1 MSNSRITVLEAPR
14 LQGGTIH
21 RGWPQGPRREGP
33 QGEIKI
39 TNTLVEIPRDA
50 ASDAGSTPAASTIPC
65 IRKGIDLPP
74 FLSSVPTA
82 VVKVNRSIAEATF
95 LKQVEFD
102 AGVIGESP
110 LAGSHHD
117 RRHE

>member
-14 LQGGTIH
+14 LQGGTFH

-50 ASDAGSTPAASTIPC
+50 ASDAGSTPAASTNL
-65 IRKGIDLPP
+65 RVPP
-74 FLSSVPTA
+74 QGDCERQRRQDGDS
-82 VVKVNRSIAEATF
+82 KEAG
-95 LKQVEFD
+95 EPACARG
-102 AGVIGESP
+102 AGRVLCRCG
-110 LAGSHHD
+110 
-117 RRHE
+117 